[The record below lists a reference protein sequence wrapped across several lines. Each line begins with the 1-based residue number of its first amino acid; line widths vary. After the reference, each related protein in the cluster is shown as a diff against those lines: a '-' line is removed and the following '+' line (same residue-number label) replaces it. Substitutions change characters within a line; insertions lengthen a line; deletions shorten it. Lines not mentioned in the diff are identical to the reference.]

1 MNFFGV
7 SMKHLFFIFGLLGG
21 FFSLH
26 SQAANITLVVSDQ
39 QISLGSTVELQVQMA
54 GLEGDLSLGDYDLA
68 VHYDASLFNLNNVFW
83 GDALKGNQLDLNGL
97 GSVQSANESTPG
109 LLNLFE
115 LSLDTPSDVDNR
127 QAGSFS
133 LFSLFFSAI
142 GEGAGQFSG
151 SVNALGDSIGNSIMV
166 DTFADVEVKVSKVP
180 EPSSLLIMIGFIA
193 LGLSRYRGVNIFL
206 RA

>member
-1 MNFFGV
+1 
-7 SMKHLFFIFGLLGG
+7 
-21 FFSLH
+21 LH

-54 GLEGDLSLGDYDLA
+54 GLEGDLSLGDYDLT

-115 LSLDTPSDVDNR
+115 LSLDTLSDLDNR